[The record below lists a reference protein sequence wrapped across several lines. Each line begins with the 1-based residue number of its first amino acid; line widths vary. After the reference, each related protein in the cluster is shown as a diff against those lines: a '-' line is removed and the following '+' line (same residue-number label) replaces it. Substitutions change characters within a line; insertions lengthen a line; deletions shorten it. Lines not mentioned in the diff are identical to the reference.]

1 MTLAS
6 VPGLREPATPG
17 PTRDD
22 DLARSGSALA
32 RTSVLHLIHPGD
44 TGGAET
50 VVRLLAT
57 AQRSLGGRIA
67 VAAVVD
73 SERTAADFFAA
84 LKDATVEVHRVRVRG
99 REYRREQRAM
109 AAFCREFSPDVVHS
123 HGYRV
128 DIVDSLHVRRQVP
141 VVTTVHGFTG
151 GDLRN
156 RFYQWLQCQS
166 YRWFDAVVAVSEPL
180 RAQLARRM
188 ESARLHLLPNAYA
201 LEAGVLGRTAARA
214 QLGISSDEFVIGW
227 VGRLSPEKGGD
238 VLLDALVH
246 HEAPTDVR
254 AVIVGDGPVA
264 PALQARS
271 ARLGLGNRVSWKGS
285 IPNAR
290 SLLRAFDALVLS
302 SRTEGTPM
310 VLLEAMAAETPIIAT
325 SVGGVPRLL
334 PADTALL
341 VAPES
346 PSELARAIRDVYTN
360 RAAAAHRAEAAR
372 RRLSTVYDVESW
384 IARYEDIY
392 QSARKHAARR
402 LS

>member
-50 VVRLLAT
+50 VVRLLTT

-73 SERTAADFFAA
+73 SERRAADFFAA
-84 LKDATVEVHRVRVRG
+84 LKEATVEVHRVRVG
-99 REYRREQRAM
+99 VREYRREQRAM
-109 AAFCREFSPDVVHS
+109 AAFCRDFSPDVVHS

-128 DIVDSLHVRRQVP
+128 DIVDSLHVRGHVP
-141 VVTTVHGFTG
+141 VVATVHGFTG

-180 RAQLARRM
+180 QAQLARRI

-201 LEAGVLGRTAARA
+201 LEAGGLGRGAARA
-214 QLGISSDEFVIGW
+214 QLGLTKDEFAIGW
-227 VGRLSPEKGGD
+227 VGRLSPEKGAD
-238 VLLDALVH
+238 VFLDALLH
-246 HEAPTDVR
+246 HETPTDVR
-254 AVIVGDGPVA
+254 GVIIGDGPVG
-264 PALQARS
+264 PALRARS
-271 ARLGLGNRVSWKGS
+271 LQLGLGDRVSWKGS

-290 SLLRAFDALVLS
+290 SLLSAFDALVLS

-325 SVGGVPRLL
+325 SVGGVPSLL
-334 PADTALL
+334 PANTALL
-341 VAPES
+341 VRPES
-346 PSELARAIRDVYTN
+346 PAELARAIRGVYTD
-360 RAAAAHRAEAAR
+360 RAAAARRAEAAR
-372 RRLSTVYDVESW
+372 RRLNTTYDVQSW
-384 IARYEDIY
+384 VAHYEDIY
-392 QSARKHAARR
+392 QSAREHAARR